1 MSLPPHNI
9 EGEQALLGAILIN
22 NDALQRVVGFLRPEH
37 FFEPIHARIYDVAR
51 TLIGAGKVATT
62 VTLKTFLPA
71 DLDIAGLTLGRY
83 LARFAAEATTII
95 NAVDYRPISF
105 DLSAQGTLVPA
116 ADSARP
122 RAGLVIGRSEEG

>member
-1 MSLPPHNI
+1 MSVPPHNI

-22 NDALQRVVGFLRPEH
+22 NDALQWVIGFLQPEH

-51 TLIGAGKVATT
+51 TLIGATT

-95 NAVDYRPISF
+95 NAVDYQPISF
-105 DLSAQGTLVPA
+105 DFSAHGTLVPA